1 MTRREWL
8 WKNPPPKVAGTLHQ
22 LLAELQAQTPR
33 TPEITARIAALEKE
47 IAGCARCP
55 LHKGDLQRHNN
66 RPEDLFVCANGPH
79 FYLWTKVG
87 AIAAFA
93 IQDMSKPIPGLDEKM
108 DWI

>member
-8 WKNPPPKVAGTLHQ
+8 HRNPPPKAAGTLRD
-22 LLAELQAQTPR
+22 LLSKLQSEQPR
-33 TPEITARIAALEKE
+33 TTQISGRIAEVEKE
-47 IAGCARCP
+47 LANCARCP
-55 LHKGDLQRHNN
+55 QHQGDLVRHNN
-66 RPEDLFVCANGPH
+66 RPEDLFVCPVGPH

-108 DWI
+108 TWL